1 MLVAQQNVVTT
12 GKACRLSTVV
22 NGDAGVGS
30 NPTHVYSINFNGDC
44 SSIGRALVCGTSRWE
59 FKSPQSPQINAAVN

>member
-30 NPTHVYSINFNGDC
+30 NPTTFIQISLMVIVAQLVEPWFVEPVVG
-44 SSIGRALVCGTSRWE
+44 SSSLLSHPKLI
-59 FKSPQSPQINAAVN
+59 PP